1 MRGVRLVHVWFHAVW
16 RWAVMDGLIQF
27 CSCFVL
33 LIGIDALVRMF
44 RRVISL

>member
-16 RWAVMDGLIQF
+16 RWALMDGLLQF

-33 LIGIDALVRMF
+33 LLGIDALARMF